1 MEGLNYKEK
10 NVWEVYNEK
19 EIEEISKDYI
29 LFMSRVKTEREFVK
43 EAEKLLKQKGFSNI
57 DEKGVQSDKLYR
69 KFKEKSIIIFL
80 KGKRGIEE
88 GFNLITAHLDS
99 PRIDLKQKPLYEEGK
114 LAFFETHYYG
124 GIKKY
129 QWATIPLVLR
139 GVIVKEDGSI
149 LEINTENDGYF
160 FTIPDLLPHLGR
172 KQMEKKA
179 KEVIPGENLN
189 LLVGS
194 KPLKDEKEEK
204 IKKNILN
211 ILNELYG
218 IKEEDFIS
226 SELSLVPAGEAR
238 EVGFDKSFI
247 LSYGHDDRICSY
259 AALRGILDI
268 DKPEKWAIVYLV
280 DKEEIGSE
288 GNTSAQSMFFEETLL
303 KFVKDYS
310 NLLSILSYCI
320 YI

>member
-10 NVWEVYNEK
+10 NVWEVYKEK
-19 EIEEISKDYI
+19 EIEEISKDYV

-218 IKEEDFIS
+218 
-226 SELSLVPAGEAR
+226 
-238 EVGFDKSFI
+238 
-247 LSYGHDDRICSY
+247 
-259 AALRGILDI
+259 
-268 DKPEKWAIVYLV
+268 
-280 DKEEIGSE
+280 
-288 GNTSAQSMFFEETLL
+288 
-303 KFVKDYS
+303 
-310 NLLSILSYCI
+310 
-320 YI
+320 